1 VRSARFIFNSPGV
14 TAIFPVLLDLYR
26 FVYGKD
32 SFVSLYVWR
41 PPCYPNIQFSV
52 ALFTGIVIMAAMD
65 TNSHILVVDDD
76 REIRTLLAEYL
87 DANGFRTL
95 TATNGADMRKV
106 LEESRVD
113 LIVLD
118 LTLPGEDGLT
128 LCRNLRSQSNVPVIM
143 LTARGEPLDRILG
156 LEMGADDYLAK
167 PFEPRELFAR
177 IRSVLR
183 RTQAL
188 PPNMSRSEAKAM
200 HFSGWTLDLT
210 ARHLLNG
217 DGVVVAL
224 SGAEFRMLKVFLD
237 HPNRILNRDQLL
249 ELTQGREADPFDRSV
264 DIQISRLRQ
273 KLGDDARTPTIIKTI
288 RNEGYVLATTVT
300 MEIPE

>member
-1 VRSARFIFNSPGV
+1 
-14 TAIFPVLLDLYR
+14 
-26 FVYGKD
+26 
-32 SFVSLYVWR
+32 
-41 PPCYPNIQFSV
+41 
-52 ALFTGIVIMAAMD
+52 MD
-65 TNSHILVVDDD
+65 TNTHILVVDDD
-76 REIRTLLAEYL
+76 RDIRTLLAEYL
-87 DANGFRTL
+87 DSNGLRTL
-95 TATNGADMRKV
+95 TATNGSEMRRV

-128 LCRNLRSQSNVPVIM
+128 LCRNLRATSSVPVIM

-188 PPNMSRSEAKAM
+188 PPNMAQPDVAAM
-200 HFSGWTLDLT
+200 RFAGWTLDLT
-210 ARHLLNG
+210 ARHLVNQ

-224 SGAEFRMLKVFLD
+224 SGAEFRLLKVFLD
-237 HPNRILNRDQLL
+237 HPNRVLNRDQLL
-249 ELTQGREADPFDRSV
+249 ELTQGRESDPFDRSV

-273 KLGDDARTPTIIKTI
+273 KLGDDARTPTIIKTV
-288 RNEGYVLATTVT
+288 RNEGYVLATAVST
-300 MEIPE
+300 EGAGRSA

>member
-1 VRSARFIFNSPGV
+1 M
-14 TAIFPVLLDLYR
+14 
-26 FVYGKD
+26 
-32 SFVSLYVWR
+32 R
-41 PPCYPNIQFSV
+41 P
-52 ALFTGIVIMAAMD
+52 MD
-65 TNSHILVVDDD
+65 TNTHILVVDDD
-76 REIRTLLAEYL
+76 RDIRTLLAEYL
-87 DANGFRTL
+87 DSNGLRTL
-95 TATNGADMRKV
+95 TATNGNEMRRV

-128 LCRNLRSQSNVPVIM
+128 LCRNLRATSSVPVIM

-188 PPNMSRSEAKAM
+188 PPNMAQPDVAAM
-200 HFSGWTLDLT
+200 RFAGWMLDLT
-210 ARHLLNG
+210 ARHLVNR

-224 SGAEFRMLKVFLD
+224 SGAEFRLLKVFLD
-237 HPNRILNRDQLL
+237 HPNRVLNRDQLL
-249 ELTQGREADPFDRSV
+249 ELTQGRESDPFDRSV

-273 KLGDDARTPTIIKTI
+273 KLGDDARTPTIIKTV

-300 MEIPE
+300 AEGTGRPA

>member
-1 VRSARFIFNSPGV
+1 
-14 TAIFPVLLDLYR
+14 
-26 FVYGKD
+26 
-32 SFVSLYVWR
+32 
-41 PPCYPNIQFSV
+41 
-52 ALFTGIVIMAAMD
+52 MAAMD
-65 TNSHILVVDDD
+65 TLSNILVVDDD
-76 REIRTLLAEYL
+76 REIRSLLAEYL
-87 DANGFRTL
+87 DGNGFRTF
-95 TATNGADMRKV
+95 TATNGLDMRKV
-106 LEESRVD
+106 MIETRID

-128 LCRNLRSQSNVPVIM
+128 LCRNLRAQSNVPVIM
-143 LTARGEPLDRILG
+143 LTARGDPLDRILG

-183 RTQAL
+183 RTLAL
-188 PPNMSRSEAKAM
+188 PPNMANTEARAM
-200 HFSGWTLDLT
+200 HFAGWTLDLG
-210 ARHLLNG
+210 ARHLLNK

-224 SGAEFRMLKVFLD
+224 SGAEYRMLKVFLE

-300 MEIPE
+300 TENSA

>member
-1 VRSARFIFNSPGV
+1 M
-14 TAIFPVLLDLYR
+14 
-26 FVYGKD
+26 
-32 SFVSLYVWR
+32 R
-41 PPCYPNIQFSV
+41 P
-52 ALFTGIVIMAAMD
+52 MD
-65 TNSHILVVDDD
+65 TNTHILVVDDD
-76 REIRTLLAEYL
+76 RDIRTLLAEYL
-87 DANGFRTL
+87 DSNGLRTL
-95 TATNGADMRKV
+95 TATNGSEMRRV

-128 LCRNLRSQSNVPVIM
+128 LCRNLRASSSVPVIM

-188 PPNMSRSEAKAM
+188 PPNMAQPDVATMRFA
-200 HFSGWTLDLT
+200 GWTLELT
-210 ARHLLNG
+210 ARHLVNK

-224 SGAEFRMLKVFLD
+224 SGAEFRLLKVFLD
-237 HPNRILNRDQLL
+237 HPNRVLNRDQLL
-249 ELTQGREADPFDRSV
+249 ELTQGRESDPFDRSV

-273 KLGDDARTPTIIKTI
+273 KLGDDARTPTIIKTV

-300 MEIPE
+300 TEGAGRSA

>member
-1 VRSARFIFNSPGV
+1 
-14 TAIFPVLLDLYR
+14 
-26 FVYGKD
+26 
-32 SFVSLYVWR
+32 
-41 PPCYPNIQFSV
+41 
-52 ALFTGIVIMAAMD
+52 MD
-65 TNSHILVVDDD
+65 TNTHILVVDDD
-76 REIRTLLAEYL
+76 RDIRTLLAEYL
-87 DANGFRTL
+87 DSNGLRTL
-95 TATNGADMRKV
+95 TATNGSEMRRV

-128 LCRNLRSQSNVPVIM
+128 LCRNLRATSSVPVIM

-188 PPNMSRSEAKAM
+188 PPNMAQPDVATMRFA
-200 HFSGWTLDLT
+200 GWTLDLT
-210 ARHLLNG
+210 ARHLVNK

-224 SGAEFRMLKVFLD
+224 SGAEFRLLKVFLD
-237 HPNRILNRDQLL
+237 HPNRVLNRDQLL
-249 ELTQGREADPFDRSV
+249 ELTQGRESDPFDRSV

-273 KLGDDARTPTIIKTI
+273 KLGDDARTPTIIKTV

-300 MEIPE
+300 AEGAGRST

>member
-1 VRSARFIFNSPGV
+1 
-14 TAIFPVLLDLYR
+14 
-26 FVYGKD
+26 
-32 SFVSLYVWR
+32 
-41 PPCYPNIQFSV
+41 
-52 ALFTGIVIMAAMD
+52 MD
-65 TNSHILVVDDD
+65 TNTHILVVDDD
-76 REIRTLLAEYL
+76 RDIRTLLAEYL
-87 DANGFRTL
+87 DSNGLRTL
-95 TATNGADMRKV
+95 TATNGSEMRRV

-128 LCRNLRSQSNVPVIM
+128 LCRNLRATSSVPVIM

-188 PPNMSRSEAKAM
+188 PPNMAQPDVATMRFA
-200 HFSGWTLDLT
+200 GWTLDLT
-210 ARHLLNG
+210 ARHLVNR

-224 SGAEFRMLKVFLD
+224 SGAEFRLLKVFLD
-237 HPNRILNRDQLL
+237 HPNRVLNRDQLL
-249 ELTQGREADPFDRSV
+249 ELTQGRESDPFDRSV

-273 KLGDDARTPTIIKTI
+273 KLGDDARTPTIIKTV
-288 RNEGYVLATTVT
+288 RNEGYVLATTVSA
-300 MEIPE
+300 EGAGRPA